1 MAAVYLTSDAGKYIN
16 GATLVV
22 DGGQWLWKPRWISK
36 EQLRAIG
43 RIVEKRSRE
52 PQSPSTAMK
61 SKL

>member
-1 MAAVYLTSDAGKYIN
+1 MVTLDTAECAGKHIN

-22 DGGQWLWKPRWISK
+22 DGGQWLLKPRWISK
-36 EQLRAIG
+36 EQLREFG

-52 PQSPSTAMK
+52 PRSPSTPMK